1 MRDIWITGVGHT
13 VFARHPERSLA
24 DLAMEAAVEA
34 AEDAGVG
41 LDEIDAV
48 FFSNSTW
55 GYFDNQHCIRAQ
67 VAFQGTPLAG
77 KPMVNVENACAGAST
92 ALHLAR
98 TSVAAGQYGVVLAV
112 GAEKIFNADTGKMFG
127 AFLTALDVA
136 RAEEHLGRL
145 MGLRG
150 KAVTELNARRPE
162 LAARMP
168 RDEGG
173 QRTVF
178 MDVYAAFAL
187 WHMAR
192 FGSTPEQLAAIAA
205 KNHNHAVANP
215 KAQIRIPMTPEEV
228 LADRLVSW
236 PLTRSMCSPIGDGAA
251 AAIVVSDEIKKR
263 RDGSRAVR
271 IRASALR
278 TGTARDVDD
287 VESDI
292 AVRTVRAAYNEAG
305 VTPEEIDVAEIHDAT
320 AFGELH
326 QSEALGFCPMG
337 EGGVF
342 ALEGHSTIGG
352 RLPIN
357 TSGGLECRGHPIGAS
372 GLAQIHELV
381 LQLRGEAG
389 ERQVEGVRLALA
401 ENGGGNI
408 GYEEATLVI
417 HILEGP

>member
-1 MRDIWITGVGHT
+1 MQDTWIAGVGHT
-13 VFARHPERSLA
+13 VFARHPDRSLA
-24 DLAMEAAVEA
+24 DLALEAATDA
-34 AEDAGVG
+34 AEDAGIG
-41 LDEIDAV
+41 LEAVDAV

-55 GYFDNQHCIRAQ
+55 GYFDDQHCIRAQ
-67 VAFQGTPLAG
+67 VALQGTPLAG

-98 TSVAAGQYGVVLAV
+98 TAVAAGQYGTVLAL

-136 RAEEHLGRL
+136 HAEEHLGRL
-145 MGLRG
+145 IGLREQ
-150 KAVTELNARRPE
+150 AVGLLRERHPE
-162 LAARMP
+162 LASRMP
-168 RDEGG
+168 AEAGG

-187 WHMAR
+187 WHMAE
-192 FGSTPEQLAAIAA
+192 FGSTPEQLAVIAA
-205 KNHNHAVANP
+205 KNHNHAVDNP
-215 KAQIRIPMTPEEV
+215 RAQIRIPMTAEQV
-228 LADRLVSW
+228 LEDRLVSW
-236 PLTRSMCSPIGDGAA
+236 PLTRSMCAPIGDGAA
-251 AAIVVSDEIKKR
+251 AAIVISDEIR
-263 RDGSRAVR
+263 RRQGGSRSVR
-271 IRASALR
+271 IRASAMR
-278 TGTARDVDD
+278 TGTDRGLD
-287 VESDI
+287 DI
-292 AVRTVRAAYNEAG
+292 AADIAIRTARAAYEEAG
-305 VTPEEIDVAEIHDAT
+305 ITPEEIHLAEIHDAT

-326 QSEALGFCPMG
+326 QSEVLGFCPMG

-342 ALEGHSTIGG
+342 AMEGHSTLGG

-389 ERQVEGVRLALA
+389 PRQVEGARLALA

-408 GYEEATLVI
+408 GNEEATLVI
-417 HILEGP
+417 HILER